1 MEDRVYYI
9 GDIVPYRGKKCEIT
23 AIDHRDYPISLGLT
37 VVKTG
42 EQLGFIEW
50 EDIFGELD

>member
-1 MEDRVYYI
+1 MEDRVYHI

-23 AIDHRDYPISLGLT
+23 AVDHRDYPISLLLT
-37 VVKTG
+37 IVKTG
-42 EQLGFIEW
+42 ECLGFIEW